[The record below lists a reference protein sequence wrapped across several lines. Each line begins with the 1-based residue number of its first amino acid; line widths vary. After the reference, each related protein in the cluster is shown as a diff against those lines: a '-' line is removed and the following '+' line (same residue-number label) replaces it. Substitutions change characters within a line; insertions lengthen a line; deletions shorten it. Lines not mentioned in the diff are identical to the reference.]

1 MVYIVNLFIFAPC
14 PGHNGLNT
22 CFLQEDGLGRKRSI
36 DIKNETTME
45 ENNGLTPERSL
56 EIIKEQI
63 ERSRKSVSKDVG
75 KSLIIASLC
84 IIGVAIVASVCLVL
98 FHKSFDLLYLLVPV
112 LIIGTY
118 RYVNRNNPKVPAN
131 PLASMVDKT
140 WLTFGIFAIS
150 IYLLSVLFNKMQLH
164 SALATDNMQVYFQN
178 RINPV
183 QIILLMMGMSVTVN
197 GFILKNRWM
206 VWCGI
211 IGGIGGFF
219 WESFC
224 LTETL
229 MANHGI
235 AGFITSCLVMVAY
248 IFISLTLPG
257 RMLLKQNK

>member
-1 MVYIVNLFIFAPC
+1 
-14 PGHNGLNT
+14 
-22 CFLQEDGLGRKRSI
+22 
-36 DIKNETTME
+36 ME

-56 EIIKEQI
+56 EIIKEQM
-63 ERSRKSVSKDVG
+63 ERSRKSVSKEVG
-75 KSLIIASLC
+75 KSLVIASLC
-84 IIGVAIVASVCLVL
+84 IIGVAIVASVCLVA

-112 LIIGTY
+112 LIYGIN
-118 RYVNRNNPKVPAN
+118 RYVNRNTPKVPAN
-131 PLASMVDKT
+131 PIASMVDKT
-140 WLTFGIFAIS
+140 WLSFGIFAIS
-150 IYLLSVLFNKMQLH
+150 IYLLSVLFNEMQLR

-183 QIILLMMGMSVTVN
+183 QIILLLMGMSVTVN

-211 IGGIGGFF
+211 IGGIVGFF

-229 MANHGI
+229 MANHGV
-235 AGFITSCLVMVAY
+235 AGFIASCLVVVIY

-257 RMLLKQNK
+257 WMLLKQNK